1 MNELFA
7 WIDVETTG
15 LSPEKH
21 RVIEIAIE
29 VTDQNLEVKESYES
43 KIALDVRDR
52 VLAEPKALEING
64 YTEEEWEGAPEGDEK
79 FWKNVNSLLSKK
91 TLAGQNIIAFDSHFV
106 ACEMLRHKMKPAWS
120 RRQFDVM
127 TFSIYTM
134 TSLDVKSA
142 QGYSTA
148 SLPDVYR
155 ALGGPDLPEHRA
167 MADVKRAQ
175 WVYRVYLDKLRKYDE
190 MKKEYAN
197 GAGIEKIAAILTR

>member
-1 MNELFA
+1 MDEQLA

-29 VTDQNLEVKESYES
+29 VTDHDLNIKESYES
-43 KIALDVRDR
+43 KIALDLRDR
-52 VLAEPKALEING
+52 LLAEPKALEING
-64 YTEEEWEGAPEGDEK
+64 YTEEEWEGSPEGDEK
-79 FWKNVNSLLSKK
+79 FWENIRKLLSKK

-106 ACEMLRHKMKPAWS
+106 ACEMLRHKIKPSWS

-134 TSLDVKSA
+134 MALDVKTP

-175 WVYRVYLDKLRKYDE
+175 WVYRVYLEKLRKYE
-190 MKKEYAN
+190 EIRKELSN
-197 GAGIEKIAAILTR
+197 GSSLEKVAEILAR